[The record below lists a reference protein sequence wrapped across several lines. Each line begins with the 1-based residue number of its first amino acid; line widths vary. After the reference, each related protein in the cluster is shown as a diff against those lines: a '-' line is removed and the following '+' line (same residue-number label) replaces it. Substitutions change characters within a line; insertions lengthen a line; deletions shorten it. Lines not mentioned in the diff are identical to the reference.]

1 MAELDKMF
9 FEAFNFLDKLMKT
22 TFQLFKKPR
31 VVLIIPARNEEKNI
45 AKVIKAGKKSEYVTD
60 ILVVD
65 SFSVD
70 NTANVAKESGVSVIR
85 QYHKKGGKGGAIYTG
100 IKEANG
106 EIFVVMDADIENI
119 SQKIIDKLI
128 KPIIKENLDYVIG
141 NFKLERGRV
150 TRFTALP
157 LLKLFFPEVKFKQP
171 LSGLFAAR
179 SSILKKLEI
188 KEGWGVEISLT
199 LDMVMNGYKSK
210 EVYLGE
216 IKHAENPLK
225 LKTQQ
230 AQEIAKTLIQKA
242 HEYKRI
248 RIKMDALK
256 LIESKHTK

>member
-1 MAELDKMF
+1 MTELDKMF
-9 FEAFNFLDKLMKT
+9 VDTFNFLDKLMKT

-45 AKVIKAGKKSEYVTD
+45 ARVIRTGKKSRYVTD

-70 NTANVAKESGVSVIR
+70 KTAKVAKESGASVIR
-85 QYHKKGGKGGAIYTG
+85 QYHKKGKGGAIYTG

-119 SQKIIDKLI
+119 SQKMIDKLVR
-128 KPIIKENLDYVIG
+128 PIIKENVDYVIG

-150 TRFTALP
+150 TKFTALP
-157 LLKLFFPEVKFKQP
+157 LLKLFFPEIKFKQP
-171 LSGLFAAR
+171 LSGLFAAKSR
-179 SSILKKLEI
+179 ILRKLEV
-188 KEGWGVEISLT
+188 KEGWSIEISLT
-199 LDMVMNGYKSK
+199 LDMVMGGYRTK

-216 IKHAENPLK
+216 IKHTENPVE
-225 LKTQQ
+225 LKTRQ

-248 RIKMDALK
+248 KIKKDALK
-256 LIESKHTK
+256 LIESKYTK